1 MNEKYKELKAAM
13 LANIAEAAR
22 RVLDIIEDKEPDRVD
37 DDKLITVCHALA
49 NAANA
54 LEITAA
60 IGLVVPWLLESE
72 GREDEMRE
80 CDDIEERRKIANRL
94 RGLDSKISAK
104 DTLSTAVDKL
114 RMAVCGNAAI
124 SPVEYSVRNLVGFA
138 SELADLIE
146 DNQYGGTCRNVYPN
160 NEDHHCDNGF
170 RCSACG
176 DTVEDCENYRVSG
189 TWNYCPKCRAKVV
202 G

>member
-1 MNEKYKELKAAM
+1 MRIDDNERREVAKKLRNLDVRKYDAYHP
-13 LANIAEAAR
+13 IHPYDVEAA
-22 RVLDIIEDKEPDRVD
+22 LGLEPDDEYWFTADSVYRLAD
-37 DDKLITVCHALA
+37 LIDRPIA
-49 NAANA
+49 N
-54 LEITAA
+54 
-60 IGLVVPWLLESE
+60 
-72 GREDEMRE
+72 EMRE
-80 CDDIEERRKIANRL
+80 CNDIEERRKIANRL
-94 RGLDSKISAK
+94 RGLDSKIGDR
-104 DTLSTAVDKL
+104 DTLSTAVDEL
-114 RMAVCGNAAI
+114 RMAVCGHAAI

-138 SELADLIE
+138 LELADLIE
-146 DNQYGGTCRNVYPN
+146 GNQYGGTCRNVYPN

>member
-1 MNEKYKELKAAM
+1 MAGTGVVLMSCSFCNMMGAAGIDDRPRVEGKAVGAMVLTRYGAGESDIHIELDA
-13 LANIAEAAR
+13 
-22 RVLDIIEDKEPDRVD
+22 
-37 DDKLITVCHALA
+37 
-49 NAANA
+49 
-54 LEITAA
+54 
-60 IGLVVPWLLESE
+60 
-72 GREDEMRE
+72 
-80 CDDIEERRKIANRL
+80 
-94 RGLDSKISAK
+94 
-104 DTLSTAVDKL
+104 
-114 RMAVCGNAAI
+114 MAVCGNAAI

-138 SELADLIE
+138 LELADLIE
-146 DNQYGGTCRNVYPN
+146 GNQYGGTCRNVYPN